1 MSSNLDRKT
10 RIYKKMKSKINIWL
24 KYIII
29 LLLISLAILSVYF
42 KYDNCNQCKFNLD
55 NKNINAKEFMN
66 IYSKN
71 CLNSSNSFNGL
82 SSLLQS
88 SNSTKT
94 SMS

>member
-29 LLLISLAILSVYF
+29 LLLISLAILSVYY
-42 KYDNCNQCKFNLD
+42 KYDNCNQCKFKLE
-55 NKNINAKEFMN
+55 NKNLNAKEFMN

-71 CLNSSNSFNGL
+71 CLNITKTSNSLPSLLKSSNS
-82 SSLLQS
+82 S
-88 SNSTKT
+88 K
-94 SMS
+94 